1 MSADKEL
8 VIRRVDPASPDCRV
22 LIEELDRVQKS
33 LYPPENNY
41 LDSIEELQKPNC
53 YFLAAYIDEQIVGCG
68 ALKIVD
74 ENYSEL
80 KRMYVVA
87 DHRQRG
93 IGQRLLEELESRSAQ
108 SGICLVRLE
117 TGVSQP
123 EALALY
129 RRNGYKET
137 GAFGQ
142 YSDSDLNIFME
153 KRIRKA

>member
-53 YFLAAYIDEQIVGCG
+53 HFLAAYIDEQIVGCG

-80 KRMYVVA
+80 KRMYVGA
-87 DHRQRG
+87 ERY
-93 IGQRLLEELESRSAQ
+93 LLSAAGNRREPAGSARS
-108 SGICLVRLE
+108 I
-117 TGVSQP
+117 SQ
-123 EALALY
+123 
-129 RRNGYKET
+129 KWV
-137 GAFGQ
+137 
-142 YSDSDLNIFME
+142 
-153 KRIRKA
+153 

>member
-22 LIEELDRVQKS
+22 LIEELDRVQSS

-53 YFLAAYIDEQIVGCG
+53 HFLAAYVDDQIVGCG

-87 DHRQRG
+87 DHRKRG

-108 SGICLVRLE
+108 SGIWLVRLE

-137 GAFGQ
+137 DAFGQ

>member
-22 LIEELDRVQKS
+22 LIEELDRVQSS

-53 YFLAAYIDEQIVGCG
+53 HFLAAYVDDQIVGCG

-108 SGICLVRLE
+108 SGIWLVRLE

-137 GAFGQ
+137 DAFGQ